1 MSEPTLHEQ
10 LTRLGFRLP
19 ESTFD
24 AVMKDAIRAKRAPR
38 ELVEALAEA
47 ERRARHDRQLE
58 RRQRQAMLGTFRT
71 LDEFDWAHP
80 RSIDRVLYEDL
91 LSMDFVACHIN
102 VLFRGAV
109 GLGKTTLAKN
119 LGQRALQS
127 GYSVRF
133 VTLAGM
139 LADISRPDAPVLQQR
154 RMRRYTQP
162 DLLIID
168 EIGYV
173 PFDAR
178 SGDVF
183 YNVIAERHEKAS
195 TIATT
200 NLPFKAWGSVL
211 GDAASVIAL
220 IDRFSENLHVLDIE
234 GDSARASR
242 RDPKASSSPRRKK
255 SRR

>member
-19 ESTFD
+19 ESTLD
-24 AVMKDAIRAKRAPR
+24 ALMKDAIRAKRAPR

-178 SGDVF
+178 CGDIF

-211 GDAASVIAL
+211 GDAASVVAL

-242 RDPKASSSPRRKK
+242 RDPKASPSPRRKT